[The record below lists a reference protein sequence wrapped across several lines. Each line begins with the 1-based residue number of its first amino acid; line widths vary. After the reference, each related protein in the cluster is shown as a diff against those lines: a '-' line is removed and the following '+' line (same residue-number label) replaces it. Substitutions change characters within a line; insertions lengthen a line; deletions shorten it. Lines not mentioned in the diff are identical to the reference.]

1 MTGPKPF
8 WHQTLA
14 NTSQKAL
21 DTSNGGLRV
30 ENVFDER
37 LFYLARYVTLEHPVK
52 GVRKSGAGRC
62 PLFGRSVTR
71 CLISPLG
78 IRAGGGLRYVLEGG
92 RDRRSNALCVTRTP
106 KVLLG
111 DGRLDVVS
119 R

>member
-30 ENVFDER
+30 ENVSDER

-52 GVRKSGAGRC
+52 GVRKSGARRC
-62 PLFGRSVTR
+62 PLLGRSVTR
-71 CLISPLG
+71 CLVSPLG
-78 IRAGGGLRYVLEGG
+78 IRAGGGIRYVLKGG
-92 RDRRSNALCVTRTP
+92 RDWRSNAHCVTGTP